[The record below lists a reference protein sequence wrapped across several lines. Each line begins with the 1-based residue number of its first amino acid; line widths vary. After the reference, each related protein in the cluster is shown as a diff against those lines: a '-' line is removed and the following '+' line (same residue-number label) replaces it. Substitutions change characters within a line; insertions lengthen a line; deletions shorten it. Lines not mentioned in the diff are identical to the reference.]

1 MTDQVQE
8 RASRPTGTVRI
19 NATNRLVTALRSIAA
34 DPLPA
39 PVVTHARLCLLD
51 VLGVLVPGGRE
62 PAGRM
67 VRAVAAS
74 EFPGRDSRLLGQ
86 TGTSSPAGAALVN
99 GTAAHALDFDDVL
112 STVGHPSAVVVPAAL
127 AVAEQL
133 DADGGALLAAVVT
146 GIETQALVAAATG
159 PSHYARGFHST
170 ATFGTFA
177 AAASAATLRGL
188 DDERF
193 VAALGIAGTQAA
205 GLKAMFGTMTKP
217 FHAGRA
223 ASSGVLAA
231 ALAAEGFTAAGDVL
245 GAAQGFAATQS
256 DAFDV
261 EALRPPAEAGWRTCE
276 VQFKMHAACY
286 LTHASIDALSD
297 LRRSGA
303 VHADDV
309 AAVEVAVPPGH
320 LSVCAIP
327 EPVTGLEGKFSLR
340 YTAALALTGDRTGPT
355 AFTDELVREPG
366 LVALRD
372 RVAVVPD
379 ATLSGPA
386 ARVTLTLR
394 DGRTVGR
401 TCDLL
406 APEASADT
414 GSLTE
419 RLLVKFHGLVD
430 PVLGAPAAERL
441 ATAVLS
447 LSAGSDV
454 RELTALTV
462 PSA

>member
-1 MTDQVQE
+1 MTDQRQE
-8 RASRPTGTVRI
+8 RGTRPTGTARR
-19 NATNRLVTALRSIAA
+19 NATNQLVTAVQAIAA
-34 DPLPA
+34 NPLPA

-51 VLGVLVPGGRE
+51 VFGVLIAGGHE
-62 PAGRM
+62 PTARI
-67 VRAVAAS
+67 VRTVAAS
-74 EFPGRDSRLLGQ
+74 EFPGLESSLIGQ
-86 TGTSSPAGAALVN
+86 AGTSSPAGAALVN

-133 DADGGALLAAVVT
+133 DADVGALLTAVVT
-146 GIETQALVAAATG
+146 GIETQALVAVSTG

-188 DDERF
+188 DAERF
-193 VAALGIAGTQAA
+193 GAALGIAGTQAA

-231 ALAAEGFTAAGDVL
+231 ALAAQGFTAADDVL

-261 EALRPPAEAGWRTCE
+261 EALRPPADAGWRTCD

-297 LRRSGA
+297 LRRSGDA
-303 VHADDV
+303 HADDI

-340 YTAALALTGDRTGPT
+340 YTAALALTGDRTGPS

-379 ATLSGPA
+379 AKLYGPA
-386 ARVTLTLR
+386 ARVTVTLR

-401 TCDLL
+401 SCDLL
-406 APEASADT
+406 APEGSTDA

-430 PVLGAPAAERL
+430 PILGASAAARL

-447 LSAGSDV
+447 LTAGSDV